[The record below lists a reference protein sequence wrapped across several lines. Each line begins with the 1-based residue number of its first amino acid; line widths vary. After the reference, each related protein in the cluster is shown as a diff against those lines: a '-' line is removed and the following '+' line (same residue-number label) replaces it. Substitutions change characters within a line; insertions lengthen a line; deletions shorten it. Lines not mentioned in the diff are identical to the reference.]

1 MAIKPSARDF
11 LIIRR
16 SRFLFEREIRE
27 GSGTSKNVTCERNLV
42 KVGRRQFNPPC
53 REIHGEVDESR
64 SDVCK
69 GYLVKKKLSVPHH
82 VHVCPFLLWETLRKI
97 YSGRPLLSLA
107 PSEREKNQFVTVGN
121 KGKRFAFEGNVR
133 NMIAQFI
140 TSNETK
146 FVIRRIRVI
155 TNELL
160 RDEIEFEAKS
170 SDTNEK
176 FYLD

>member
-1 MAIKPSARDF
+1 M
-11 LIIRR
+11 
-16 SRFLFEREIRE
+16 
-27 GSGTSKNVTCERNLV
+27 
-42 KVGRRQFNPPC
+42 
-53 REIHGEVDESR
+53 
-64 SDVCK
+64 
-69 GYLVKKKLSVPHH
+69 
-82 VHVCPFLLWETLRKI
+82 
-97 YSGRPLLSLA
+97 
-107 PSEREKNQFVTVGN
+107 GN

>member
-1 MAIKPSARDF
+1 M
-11 LIIRR
+11 
-16 SRFLFEREIRE
+16 
-27 GSGTSKNVTCERNLV
+27 
-42 KVGRRQFNPPC
+42 
-53 REIHGEVDESR
+53 
-64 SDVCK
+64 
-69 GYLVKKKLSVPHH
+69 PHH